1 MGISYT
7 QSTDT
12 STDMGLKDYS
22 KSRMRENCKYGSV
35 RGVEI
40 PHETENVY
48 QVS

>member
-1 MGISYT
+1 MWEIH
-7 QSTDT
+7 
-12 STDMGLKDYS
+12 
-22 KSRMRENCKYGSV
+22 KYGSV